1 MPWLPMYLDKED
13 LFTVIDLCRVLEGL
27 SRMRGNSHRFLGEGT
42 AVMLLFYLT
51 NKRNLCDAIVI

>member
-1 MPWLPMYLDKED
+1 MYLDKED